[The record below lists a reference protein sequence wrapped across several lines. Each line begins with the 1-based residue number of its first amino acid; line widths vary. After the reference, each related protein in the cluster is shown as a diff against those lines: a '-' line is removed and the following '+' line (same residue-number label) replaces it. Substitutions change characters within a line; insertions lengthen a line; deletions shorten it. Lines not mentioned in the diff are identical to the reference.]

1 MVRLSII
8 TNNIEIIQ
16 FKMNRPVY
24 RYLPGE
30 DKQIIYKQII
40 RFLIR
45 EKQTTDNNFAHMYD
59 KKNKSLHNK
68 Y

>member
-1 MVRLSII
+1 
-8 TNNIEIIQ
+8 
-16 FKMNRPVY
+16 MNRPVY